1 METFGRGPRR
11 GQRPA
16 PNENQR
22 KKDSVARS
30 QLNPS
35 ANLQT
40 QRNTESVDGW
50 QTFAGHR
57 AQVMSLLL
65 KLAGDAS
72 DPVPR
77 RICLLG
83 AGNCN
88 DIDLPQLI
96 HHFAEV
102 HLVDLDRDALIAG
115 TRTQGVA
122 ESEQI
127 KLHVGMDL
135 SGIVEQLGQ
144 WHTTP
149 PRPGDYPAV
158 VANARS
164 ATIPIAGP
172 FDVVASL
179 CTISQLID
187 AVLIASGQPTQE
199 SITLA
204 LAVRDRHLEL
214 MEQLTQPGGHL
225 VLITDVTSSATVPDL
240 NVIPVEQL
248 PVKLIEM
255 INTRNFFTGLNPFAL
270 LARYRQD
277 PEWESRAESAELSA
291 PWIWNLG
298 PRQYIVCALTV
309 RKPVH

>member
-1 METFGRGPRR
+1 M
-11 GQRPA
+11 
-16 PNENQR
+16 N
-22 KKDSVARS
+22 S
-30 QLNPS
+30 S

-40 QRNTESVDGW
+40 QRNTDSRDGW
-50 QTFAGHR
+50 HRFADHR
-57 AQVMSLLL
+57 EQVMSLLL
-65 KLAGDAS
+65 NLPGDAS
-72 DPVPR
+72 DPGPQ

-88 DIDLPQLI
+88 DIDLPQLM
-96 HHFAEV
+96 HRFAEV

-115 TRTQGVA
+115 THAQGVS

-127 KLHVGMDL
+127 KLYGGVDL
-135 SGIVEQLGQ
+135 SGIVEELGR
-144 WHTTP
+144 WHEIP
-149 PRPGDYPAV
+149 PQPGDYPAV

-164 ATIPIAGP
+164 TTIPVAGP

-179 CTISQLID
+179 CTISQLLD
-187 AVLIASGQPTQE
+187 AVMIASGQPTQE

-214 MEQLTQPGGHL
+214 MEQLTRPGGRL
-225 VLITDVTSSATVPDL
+225 ILITDVTSSATVPDL
-240 NVIPVEQL
+240 DAMPLEQL

-298 PRQYIVCALTV
+298 PRHYIVCALSV
-309 RKPVH
+309 RKPVR

>member
-1 METFGRGPRR
+1 
-11 GQRPA
+11 
-16 PNENQR
+16 
-22 KKDSVARS
+22 V
-30 QLNPS
+30 NPS
-35 ANLQT
+35 VNLQT

-50 QTFAGHR
+50 HRFADHR
-57 AQVMSLLL
+57 EQVMSLLL
-65 KLAGDAS
+65 NLPGD
-72 DPVPR
+72 VPDSGLR

-88 DIDLPQLI
+88 DIDLPQLM
-96 HHFAEV
+96 HRFAEV

-122 ESEQI
+122 QSEQI
-127 KLHVGMDL
+127 KLHVGMDV
-135 SGIVEQLGQ
+135 SGIVEHLGR

-158 VANARS
+158 VAHAQS
-164 ATIPIAGP
+164 ATIPVAGP

-179 CTISQLID
+179 CTVSQLID
-187 AVLIASGQPTQE
+187 AVMMATGQPTQE

-240 NVIPVEQL
+240 DVIPLEQL
-248 PVKLIEM
+248 PIKLIEM

-277 PEWESRAESAELSA
+277 PVWESRAESAELSA

-298 PRQYIVCALTV
+298 PRQYVVCALTV
-309 RKPVH
+309 RKPVR

>member
-1 METFGRGPRR
+1 M
-11 GQRPA
+11 
-16 PNENQR
+16 
-22 KKDSVARS
+22 
-30 QLNPS
+30 NPS
-35 ANLQT
+35 VNLQT
-40 QRNTESVDGW
+40 QRNTDSRDGW
-50 QTFAGHR
+50 HRFAGHR

-65 KLAGDAS
+65 NLPDSLTNSGPS
-72 DPVPR
+72 

-96 HHFAEV
+96 RRFAEV

-115 TRTQGVA
+115 TRAQGVA

-127 KLHVGMDL
+127 KLHGGVDL
-135 SGIVEQLGQ
+135 SGIVEELGR

-149 PRPGDYPAV
+149 PQPGDYPAV
-158 VANARS
+158 VATARS
-164 ATIPIAGP
+164 ATISVAGR
-172 FDVVASL
+172 FNVVASL
-179 CTISQLID
+179 CAVSQLID
-187 AVLIASGQPTQE
+187 AVLIAGGKTTQE
-199 SITLA
+199 TIILA

-214 MEQLTQPGGHL
+214 MEQLTHRGGRL
-225 VLITDVTSSATVPDL
+225 VLITDVTSSATVSDL
-240 NVIPVEQL
+240 DAIPVEQL
-248 PVKLIEM
+248 PVTLIQM

-277 PEWESRAESAELSA
+277 PKRESPAESAELSA

-309 RKPVH
+309 RKPSH